1 MSGKQRKS
9 ASRYASERGGVDD
22 LVAVLRRELRE
33 HYEMPQ
39 DLSHQILALML
50 ALNDQDESALRPL
63 PRASDGEGG
72 LITGGAGGQAR
83 GGERTGTGKSLG
95 GDNLAVIDSEA
106 YHN

>member
-1 MSGKQRKS
+1 
-9 ASRYASERGGVDD
+9 
-22 LVAVLRRELRE
+22 
-33 HYEMPQ
+33 MPQ

-63 PRASDGEGG
+63 PRASIRKADGEGG

-106 YHN
+106 YHD